1 MVTNKKTTASK
12 IAPIKKAAARKTA
25 ALKTAATEKKTP
37 TMKSVS
43 KENPI
48 AAITPKTAMPVQHNE
63 NYWFMILL
71 YFASFLVGLGI
82 IAMIAANWQQI
93 PNNVKMLGA
102 LTAMTANAGLLIWT
116 IKAGKNV
123 LKQVVACVYA
133 FLIMA
138 VIGLIGQIF
147 HLPTEVENGLL
158 LWSMVSWPLLFAAPR
173 LLWLWIP
180 LFYCGIHCFDLKS
193 LWEYIFGGYFSSL
206 LHRPAINVEPL
217 GIWLDFGRNLCILA
231 LFAVYEMFMLKG
243 DSTDKTI
250 RRPLFFYS
258 GLMMYFMYGRVV
270 KAAYTLI
277 LIPTLP
283 MMIKSGLFCAY
294 VLSCVALGIVLF
306 ELNRRHNRRGFMP
319 LFLAG
324 TLAECFWVFAM
335 AAGNIN
341 LPTLQADG
349 VFNHYPAEMVCPLVF
364 LLITTAYTTY
374 HRVDFRD
381 RFACYIGLLIWFGV
395 TFNENIFDLVPSLIL
410 CTVTAW
416 LAYKEN
422 SRKWFNIA
430 VMAAVIRI
438 LAYYADV
445 SDLQHAG
452 FYLIGSGLFII
463 AVILLLMKYG
473 RLLWENRN
481 AK

>member
-1 MVTNKKTTASK
+1 MVTSKKTTATK
-12 IAPIKKAAARKTA
+12 VAPAKKAAAKKTA
-25 ALKTAATEKKTP
+25 TVKTATPEKKTP
-37 TMKSVS
+37 AIKSDS

-48 AAITPKTAMPVQHNE
+48 VATTPKTVVPTQRNE
-63 NYWFMILL
+63 NYWFMVLL

-102 LTAMTANAGLLIWT
+102 LAAMAVNAGLLIWT

-147 HLPTEVENGLL
+147 HLPTDVENGLL
-158 LWSMVSWPLLFAAPR
+158 LWSLVSWPLLFAAPR

-206 LHRPAINVEPL
+206 LHRPSINIAPL
-217 GIWLDFGRNLCILA
+217 GIWLDFGRNFCILT
-231 LFAVYEMFMLKG
+231 LFTAYEIFMLKG
-243 DSTDKTI
+243 DSADKTI

-270 KAAYTLI
+270 KAVYAII

-283 MMIKSGLFCAY
+283 TMIKAGLFCAY

-306 ELNRRHNRRGFMP
+306 ELNRRNNRRGFMP
-319 LFLAG
+319 LFLVG
-324 TLAECFWVFAM
+324 TLAECFWVFTM
-335 AAGNIN
+335 AAGSIN

-381 RFACYIGLLIWFGV
+381 RFACYIALLVWFGV